1 MARRNY
7 EELRAQLAPE
17 IRAAAQE
24 QALTM
29 MAAMAW
35 EDLAKAQ
42 NLSREDWEKILR
54 LKLAAGTAT
63 VAELRAIAARLG
75 GRLEFHLQLPEGNM
89 RLS

>member
-54 LKLAAGTAT
+54 LKLAAGWSSICSCPRGT
-63 VAELRAIAARLG
+63 
-75 GRLEFHLQLPEGNM
+75 
-89 RLS
+89 